1 MIQRFLKLF
10 NRKPSEIK
18 INGKSYHGSN
28 VVIQDDGIFIDGG
41 CVQGLSPKIE
51 VVINGDCDSVDTTSG
66 NVRIEG
72 NVG

>member
-41 CVQGLSPKIE
+41 CVQAFRQKLKL
-51 VVINGDCDSVDTTSG
+51 
-66 NVRIEG
+66 
-72 NVG
+72 